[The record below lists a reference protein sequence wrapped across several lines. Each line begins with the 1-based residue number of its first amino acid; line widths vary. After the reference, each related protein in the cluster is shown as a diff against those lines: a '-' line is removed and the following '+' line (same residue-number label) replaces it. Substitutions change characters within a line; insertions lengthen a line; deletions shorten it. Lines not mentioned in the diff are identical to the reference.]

1 MRQLPYPSP
10 PTVQPRSPP
19 PYYVGTLWDLPLR
32 EESAGKQALAC
43 GHGAEGE
50 KAPDLGDTTGACTA
64 ELGVAGPAGTQ
75 RLNPDH
81 TGCGASS

>member
-19 PYYVGTLWDLPLR
+19 PYYVGTLRDLPLR

-43 GHGAEGE
+43 GHGTEGE
-50 KAPDLGDTTGACTA
+50 KAPDLGDNLGTRLEAALGSWASTA
-64 ELGVAGPAGTQ
+64 QQEPT
-75 RLNPDH
+75 D
-81 TGCGASS
+81 